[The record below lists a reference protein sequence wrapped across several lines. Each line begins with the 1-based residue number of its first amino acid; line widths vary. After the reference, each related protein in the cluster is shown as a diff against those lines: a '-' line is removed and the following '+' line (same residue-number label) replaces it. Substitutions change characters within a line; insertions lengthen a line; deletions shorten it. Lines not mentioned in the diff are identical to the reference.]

1 MANKFV
7 SGTLI
12 LALAGFIVKAVGS
25 VNWIILS
32 RILGG
37 EGIGIYQMAFP
48 VYLLAQEV
56 SGAGIPVA
64 LSVLTAEFAARRDFG
79 NVYRLFRLALTVLA
93 ITGAI
98 LGLLVFFGSSVL
110 IDYHIIRDSRAYYS
124 LVSLVPCIFFTT
136 LLSGYRGYFQG
147 WRQMV
152 PTAVSQIVEQVVR
165 VVAMIGLALWLFPL
179 GTEMAAGGA
188 GLGASVGSV
197 AAFIVLVCFYHRFK
211 KTAPSVQSDYVPVHA
226 KELLFRLAGLA
237 IPVSLAGIMLPLV
250 ADLDLFI
257 VPYRLEAAGYDIHQ
271 ATELYGYL
279 TGMSVPLINLATVFT
294 AAMALN
300 LVPNISHSQ
309 ARLETN
315 EVYEHTAT
323 AVRLALIL
331 TVPFSVMLYVLA
343 EPTVTFIYNAPA
355 AAGATQAIAAAVCFL
370 GLHQI
375 TTAVLQGLKKPK
387 IPVINMGIACLIKIA
402 CNWFWVASP
411 ELGIAGA
418 AYATVTDIALAAGL
432 NFFFI
437 HKYIGY
443 KPSLLVVIKTVF
455 ASTAM
460 GIFIYFLYHEGV
472 ELGVS
477 PVVNL
482 IATGAAGSLLYILLM
497 FVCGGLTRHDV
508 VKLPFAGRFFSTEK

>member
-226 KELLFRLAGLA
+226 KKLLFRLAGLA
-237 IPVSLAGIMLPLV
+237 IPVSLAGRASRSSSREASGCSSAHCTPR
-250 ADLDLFI
+250 ATSR
-257 VPYRLEAAGYDIHQ
+257 RL
-271 ATELYGYL
+271 
-279 TGMSVPLINLATVFT
+279 
-294 AAMALN
+294 
-300 LVPNISHSQ
+300 
-309 ARLETN
+309 
-315 EVYEHTAT
+315 
-323 AVRLALIL
+323 
-331 TVPFSVMLYVLA
+331 
-343 EPTVTFIYNAPA
+343 
-355 AAGATQAIAAAVCFL
+355 
-370 GLHQI
+370 
-375 TTAVLQGLKKPK
+375 
-387 IPVINMGIACLIKIA
+387 
-402 CNWFWVASP
+402 
-411 ELGIAGA
+411 
-418 AYATVTDIALAAGL
+418 
-432 NFFFI
+432 
-437 HKYIGY
+437 
-443 KPSLLVVIKTVF
+443 
-455 ASTAM
+455 
-460 GIFIYFLYHEGV
+460 
-472 ELGVS
+472 
-477 PVVNL
+477 
-482 IATGAAGSLLYILLM
+482 
-497 FVCGGLTRHDV
+497 CGGMRVAIPTAIPSE
-508 VKLPFAGRFFSTEK
+508 PFTKTLGKREGRMVGSWLRPS

>member
-165 VVAMIGLALWLFPL
+165 VV
-179 GTEMAAGGA
+179 
-188 GLGASVGSV
+188 
-197 AAFIVLVCFYHRFK
+197 IVLVCVYHRFK

-226 KELLFRLAGLA
+226 KKLLFRLAGLA

-309 ARLETN
+309 ARLETA

-443 KPSLLVVIKTVF
+443 KPSLLVVIKTAF

-460 GIFIYFLYHEGV
+460 GIFIYFLYHGGV

>member
-79 NVYRLFRLALTVLA
+79 NVYRLFRLAL
-93 ITGAI
+93 
-98 LGLLVFFGSSVL
+98 
-110 IDYHIIRDSRAYYS
+110 RAYYS

-226 KELLFRLAGLA
+226 KKLLFRLAGLA

-309 ARLETN
+309 ARLETT

-443 KPSLLVVIKTVF
+443 KPSLLVVIKTAF

>member
-179 GTEMAAGGA
+179 GTEM
-188 GLGASVGSV
+188 
-197 AAFIVLVCFYHRFK
+197 VCFYHRFK

-226 KELLFRLAGLA
+226 KKLLFRLAGLA

-309 ARLETN
+309 ARLETT